1 MWLKIGGI
9 MAGLKS
15 NPNAAKNLKPCKP
28 GETHNPNGRPKK
40 LVNVIKKIPKDMQ
53 EKVYDVLA
61 FALTLPDETSA
72 KKYLESQQGEL
83 GQYGFVLQIAIKQLL
98 KDGWGWNALMDI
110 LDRLYGKPRETKDL
124 EVVGKME
131 FKGFSSLMPPVDGIE
146 ELVKEIDRKRAEEN
160 AEI

>member
-1 MWLKIGGI
+1 

-40 LVNVIKKIPKDMQ
+40 MVNAIKKLPKDMK
-53 EKVYDVLA
+53 EKVYGVLA
-61 FALTLPDETSA
+61 FALTLPDEASA
-72 KKYLESQQGEL
+72 KTYLESQQGEL

>member
-1 MWLKIGGI
+1 

-15 NPNAAKNLKPCKP
+15 NPRAAENLRPCKP

-40 LVNVIKKIPKDMQ
+40 LVNVIKRIPKDMQ

-98 KDGWGWNALMDI
+98 KEGWGWSALMDI
-110 LDRLYGKPRETKDL
+110 MDRLYGKPKMSADITATGDGLTIVVKNQEEKDKL
-124 EVVGKME
+124 DRMG
-131 FKGFSSLMPPVDGIE
+131 
-146 ELVKEIDRKRAEEN
+146 ELSI
-160 AEI
+160 

>member
-1 MWLKIGGI
+1 

-15 NPNAAKNLKPCKP
+15 NPRAAENLRPCKP

-98 KDGWGWNALMDI
+98 KDGWGWSALMDI
-110 LDRLYGKPRETKDL
+110 MDRLYGKPKMSADITATGDGLTIIVKNQEEKDKL
-124 EVVGKME
+124 
-131 FKGFSSLMPPVDGIE
+131 
-146 ELVKEIDRKRAEEN
+146 DRMGGLS
-160 AEI
+160 I

>member
-1 MWLKIGGI
+1 MRLLWLKIGGN

-15 NPNAAKNLKPCKP
+15 NPRAAENLRPCKP

-98 KDGWGWNALMDI
+98 KDGWGWSALMDI
-110 LDRLYGKPRETKDL
+110 MDRLYGKPKMSADITATGDGLTIIVKSQEEKDKL
-124 EVVGKME
+124 DNMG
-131 FKGFSSLMPPVDGIE
+131 
-146 ELVKEIDRKRAEEN
+146 ELQI
-160 AEI
+160 

>member
-1 MWLKIGGI
+1 

-53 EKVYDVLA
+53 VKVYSVLA
-61 FALTLPDETSA
+61 FALTLPDMQSA
-72 KKYLESQQGEL
+72 RKYLESEQGEL

-98 KDGWGWNALMDI
+98 KDGWGWSALMDI
-110 LDRLYGKPRETKDL
+110 MDRLYGKPKMSADINAKGDGLTIVVKSQEEKDKL
-124 EVVGKME
+124 DNMGGM
-131 FKGFSSLMPPVDGIE
+131 GI
-146 ELVKEIDRKRAEEN
+146 
-160 AEI
+160 

>member
-1 MWLKIGGI
+1 MLLWLKIGGN

-15 NPNAAKNLKPCKP
+15 NPRAAENLRPCKP

-40 LVNVIKKIPKDMQ
+40 LVNVLKKIPKDMQ

-98 KDGWGWNALMDI
+98 KDGWGWSALMDI
-110 LDRLYGKPRETKDL
+110 MDRLYGKPKMSADITATGDGLTIVVKNQEEKDKL
-124 EVVGKME
+124 ERMG
-131 FKGFSSLMPPVDGIE
+131 GLSI
-146 ELVKEIDRKRAEEN
+146 
-160 AEI
+160 

>member
-1 MWLKIGGI
+1 MWLKIGGN

-15 NPNAAKNLKPCKP
+15 NPRAAENLRPCKP

-40 LVNVIKKIPKDMQ
+40 LVNVLKKIPKDMQ

-98 KDGWGWNALMDI
+98 KDGWGWSALMDI
-110 LDRLYGKPRETKDL
+110 MDRLYGKPKMSADITATGDGLTIVVKNQEEKDKL
-124 EVVGKME
+124 ERMG
-131 FKGFSSLMPPVDGIE
+131 
-146 ELVKEIDRKRAEEN
+146 ELSI
-160 AEI
+160 

>member
-1 MWLKIGGI
+1 

-15 NPNAAKNLKPCKP
+15 NPRAAENLRPCKP

-72 KKYLESQQGEL
+72 KKYLESRQGEL

-98 KDGWGWNALMDI
+98 KDGWGWSALMDI
-110 LDRLYGKPRETKDL
+110 MDRLYGKPKMSADITATGDGLTIVVKSQEEKDKL
-124 EVVGKME
+124 DRMG
-131 FKGFSSLMPPVDGIE
+131 
-146 ELVKEIDRKRAEEN
+146 ELSI
-160 AEI
+160 

>member
-15 NPNAAKNLKPCKP
+15 NPRAAENLRPCKP

-72 KKYLESQQGEL
+72 KKYLESRQGEL

-98 KDGWGWNALMDI
+98 KAGWGWNALMDI
-110 LDRLYGKPRETKDL
+110 MDRLYGKPKMSADITATGDGLTIVVKSQEEKDKL
-124 EVVGKME
+124 DNMG
-131 FKGFSSLMPPVDGIE
+131 GLQI
-146 ELVKEIDRKRAEEN
+146 
-160 AEI
+160 

>member
-72 KKYLESQQGEL
+72 KKYLESRQGEL

-98 KDGWGWNALMDI
+98 KEGCGWSALMDI
-110 LDRLYGKPRETKDL
+110 MDRLYGKPKMSADITATGDGLTIVVKNQEEKDKL
-124 EVVGKME
+124 DRMG
-131 FKGFSSLMPPVDGIE
+131 
-146 ELVKEIDRKRAEEN
+146 ELSI
-160 AEI
+160 

>member
-1 MWLKIGGI
+1 

-15 NPNAAKNLKPCKP
+15 NPRAAENLRPSKH
-28 GETHNPNGRPKK
+28 GETHYPNDRTKK

-98 KDGWGWNALMDI
+98 KEGWGWSALMDI
-110 LDRLYGKPRETKDL
+110 MDRLYGKPKMSADITATGDGLTIDVKSQEEKDKL
-124 EVVGKME
+124 DNMG
-131 FKGFSSLMPPVDGIE
+131 
-146 ELVKEIDRKRAEEN
+146 ELQI
-160 AEI
+160 

>member
-1 MWLKIGGI
+1 

-15 NPNAAKNLKPCKP
+15 NPRAAENLRPCKP

-61 FALTLPDETSA
+61 FALTLPAETSA

-98 KDGWGWNALMDI
+98 KEGWGWNALMDI

-124 EVVGKME
+124 DVVGKME

>member
-15 NPNAAKNLKPCKP
+15 NPRAAENLRPCKP

-98 KDGWGWNALMDI
+98 KDGWGWSALMDI
-110 LDRLYGKPRETKDL
+110 MDRLYGKPKMSADITARGDGLTIIVKNQEEKDKL
-124 EVVGKME
+124 
-131 FKGFSSLMPPVDGIE
+131 
-146 ELVKEIDRKRAEEN
+146 DRMGGLS
-160 AEI
+160 I

>member
-1 MWLKIGGI
+1 

-40 LVNVIKKIPKDMQ
+40 MVNVIKKLPKDMQ
-53 EKVYDVLA
+53 EKVYGVLA
-61 FALTLPDETSA
+61 FALTLPDEASA
-72 KKYLESQQGEL
+72 KTYLESQQGEL

-98 KDGWGWNALMDI
+98 KEGWGWNALMDI

>member
-1 MWLKIGGI
+1 

-53 EKVYDVLA
+53 EKVYDVFA

>member
-1 MWLKIGGI
+1 

-15 NPNAAKNLKPCKP
+15 NPKAAENLRPCKP

-110 LDRLYGKPRETKDL
+110 MDRLYGKPKMSADITATGDGLTIVVKSQEEKTKLDNIGDL
-124 EVVGKME
+124 
-131 FKGFSSLMPPVDGIE
+131 SI
-146 ELVKEIDRKRAEEN
+146 
-160 AEI
+160 

>member
-1 MWLKIGGI
+1 

-15 NPNAAKNLKPCKP
+15 NPRAAENLKPCKP

-61 FALTLPDETSA
+61 FTLTLPDETSA
-72 KKYLESQQGEL
+72 KKYLESRQGEL

-98 KDGWGWNALMDI
+98 KAGWGWNALMDI
-110 LDRLYGKPRETKDL
+110 MDRLYGKPKMSADITATGDGLTIVVKSQEEKDKL
-124 EVVGKME
+124 DNMG
-131 FKGFSSLMPPVDGIE
+131 GLQI
-146 ELVKEIDRKRAEEN
+146 
-160 AEI
+160 